1 MSTILHVEDES
12 SIRLLYKEVFEEL
25 GYQVIQASTGEEALS
40 LLRTNRPDIIILD
53 LKMPGMGGRG
63 FIKKFQKM
71 KMKIPVVVSTAY
83 PYFSGDP
90 ILPDVDAFV
99 LNLAIWK
106 NSSTRF
112 KNCSKNRR
120 SRKASLLY
128 YIVCPGSVPVCFN
141 ASKTR
146 MPTEVDKFRLRTF
159 PRSKGMHAI
168 LMEKRSNNPRGR
180 PEVSDPKTM

>member
-53 LKMPGMGGRG
+53 LKMTGMGGRG

-99 LNLAIWK
+99 LKSGDMEELVNK
-106 NSSTRF
+106 VQE
-112 KNCSKNRR
+112 
-120 SRKASLLY
+120 LL
-128 YIVCPGSVPVCFN
+128 
-141 ASKTR
+141 K
-146 MPTEVDKFRLRTF
+146 K
-159 PRSKGMHAI
+159 
-168 LMEKRSNNPRGR
+168 
-180 PEVSDPKTM
+180 